1 MRNTLASCIEVN
13 KSGPLR
19 KILAALK
26 RPLYES
32 IYDFERNCLRGFF
45 RRFFYDIQ
53 PGAKYVWDILPS
65 LRVKAADS
73 VITVNFEVRRGAN
86 SRLSNGQPKS
96 LLEDFEAKVALFNS
110 LLEEN
115 QDLWDCEFD
124 LTKIQWAVFEVLV

>member
-1 MRNTLASCIEVN
+1 M
-13 KSGPLR
+13 
-19 KILAALK
+19 
-26 RPLYES
+26 
-32 IYDFERNCLRGFF
+32 
-45 RRFFYDIQ
+45 
-53 PGAKYVWDILPS
+53 WDILPS

-86 SRLSNGQPKS
+86 ARLSNGQPKS

-124 LTKIQWAVFEVLV
+124 LTKLQWAVIEVLTQRLQY